1 MNRSVCGWFR
11 LGMGL
16 ILLTL
21 GAASTEYRYSYV
33 PKTVYTTQVFPVTIQ
48 ATNARTDREV
58 LFRFDADAP
67 LKPLSFTPA
76 KLLNGHDIFYTFY
89 FLAREENDL
98 RLPPLT
104 IRESNATHTLP
115 SRSIHTRQLTLD
127 AADNFC
133 GLIATDCT
141 IRSSQVSM
149 FDANSTLVAISLQAH
164 EANPEA
170 IRIPGAIEEGL
181 EKVSREGS
189 MVLAEY
195 YFVIPSGEKNI
206 TLSYYNTAQHR
217 FVPTTISTDYHTRS
231 VAAQVELNPKASLVD
246 KLKKYGSIALA
257 VFFALMFG
265 WQRDRLYLVLLILVA
280 YALYVVYRPREMLC
294 IQEGSPL
301 LILPTANSR
310 SSTTV
315 TEEFHTPRLGQH
327 GRFYKINYHHGII
340 GWIRDED
347 LCQN

>member
-1 MNRSVCGWFR
+1 MRRSVHRWLW
-11 LGMGL
+11 LGIGL
-16 ILLTL
+16 LLLTR

-67 LKPLSFTPA
+67 LRPLSFTPA
-76 KLLNGHDIFYTFY
+76 KLLNGRDIFYTFY
-89 FLAREENDL
+89 FLAQGENDL
-98 RLPPLT
+98 RLPSLT
-104 IRESNATHTLP
+104 IQESNETHTLP
-115 SRSIHTRQLTLD
+115 SRSIHTRQLTIH

-181 EKVSREGS
+181 EKISREGS

-195 YFVIPSGEKNI
+195 YFVIPSREKNI

-217 FVPTTISTDYHTRS
+217 FIPTTITTDYRNRS

-246 KLKKYGSIALA
+246 MLKKYGSIALA
-257 VFFALMFG
+257 LFFAFMFG
-265 WQRDRLYLVLLILVA
+265 WQRDGLYLALLILVA
-280 YALYVVYRPREMLC
+280 YALYTVYRPQETLC

-315 TEEFHTPRLGQH
+315 TEEFHTPRLSQH
-327 GRFYKINYHHGII
+327 GRFYKINYRHGTI